1 VFKDPSPNPSPAD
14 IAEEVIWCLNHV
26 GGPVRGMAHW
36 ILQAAGKV
44 DGKVGDATLAI
55 WGGLHVCG
63 VAWLAHAEGQ
73 ENKYNPM
80 KTAEEVLS
88 CLAPQALKFI
98 RIIPGAGGQVVRE
111 VYAVI
116 TLLSEPTIAILHVL
130 RTVINPDERAR
141 LGMPAPQTPTA
152 LAPAAQ

>member
-1 VFKDPSPNPSPAD
+1 
-14 IAEEVIWCLNHV
+14 
-26 GGPVRGMAHW
+26 
-36 ILQAAGKV
+36 
-44 DGKVGDATLAI
+44 
-55 WGGLHVCG
+55 
-63 VAWLAHAEGQ
+63 LAHAEGQ

-80 KTAEEVLS
+80 KTAEELLS

-116 TLLSEPTIAILHVL
+116 TALSEPTIATLHVI
-130 RTVINPDERAR
+130 RTIKPDERAR
-141 LGMPAPQTPTA
+141 LGMPVPQTPAA